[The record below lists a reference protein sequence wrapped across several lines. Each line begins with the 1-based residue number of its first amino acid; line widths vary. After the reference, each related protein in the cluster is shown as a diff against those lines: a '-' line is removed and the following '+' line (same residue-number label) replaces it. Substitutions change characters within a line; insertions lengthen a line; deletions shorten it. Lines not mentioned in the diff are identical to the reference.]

1 MDNEDNECV
10 EVLKRLGLEGKHFEA
25 KGVSR
30 ANSSLPTTLS
40 ESAIESASIDH
51 GTLQP
56 GFGAASVFIIRKLL
70 GIFTSLLIPVSRV
83 IVFRLF
89 LRGRALA
96 DTKLEAMASME

>member
-10 EVLKRLGLEGKHFEA
+10 EVLKRSGLEGKHFEA

-51 GTLQP
+51 GTCNLVKKHTATAIDAACQKALKA
-56 GFGAASVFIIRKLL
+56 GARWLKDIQRL
-70 GIFTSLLIPVSRV
+70 TSN
-83 IVFRLF
+83 
-89 LRGRALA
+89 RANKATSSSPRITL
-96 DTKLEAMASME
+96 